1 MAEGSTVISAE
12 DQAKAVA
19 TYNKNQMLKYAFIAV
34 IVILVVWF
42 AYKSFI
48 K

>member
-1 MAEGSTVISAE
+1 MAEGTTVVSAE
-12 DQAKAVA
+12 DQAKAA
-19 TYNKNQMLKYAFIAV
+19 STYKNSQMLKYAFIAV